1 MLIISETQMLNNLL
15 TKYQKITKNTSYVK
29 YNFIIELINNNDN
42 KLNIEYTI
50 QEKKQNQSKIPL
62 KYLNKKKTFDI
73 NHLFF
78 LINDNFNTDINQLLI
93 YQTNN
98 ISTIY
103 NGVIIDM
110 NNYTIICN
118 PDKNYIYS
126 RFNTFKKYNDDDIMY
141 EYDIYKL
148 YDGNVVNL
156 YYNDNDNIWVLS
168 DNKNININNKLFDN
182 INNDTYWSFFIQMIY
197 EYKVNIDNLNKKNT
211 YIFYLINKNYNLSSQ
226 KNKIKF
232 ITYNSNNGI
241 DNNFNQE
248 ELELNNIKI
257 KQLYS
262 IHAKSTYGLLFR
274 SKNNLENRLIFF
286 EYYQKIKKI
295 IYTPINNK
303 INSVPDL
310 KYITIRAILKYKI
323 SKNDVFNTFQFLIK
337 YYKYIMSEIDKII
350 ELFLLE
356 FPDFNNIQ
364 QKYKYFIIKI
374 NNDIKNNKSLNDIF
388 YNNYILQKDTNE
400 DNIYNLTLRDYILQP
415 KYINEFYNILF

>member
-1 MLIISETQMLNNLL
+1 MISEIQILNNLL

-62 KYLNKKKTFDI
+62 MYLNKKKTFDI
-73 NHLFF
+73 NNLFF
-78 LINDNFNTDINQLLI
+78 LINKNFNTDINQLLI

-103 NGVIIDM
+103 NGLIIDM

-126 RFNTFKKYNDDDIMY
+126 RFNTFKKYDDDDIMY

-156 YYNDNDNIWVLS
+156 YYNYNDNIWVLS
-168 DNKNININNKLFDN
+168 DNKNININNKLLDN
-182 INNDTYWSFFIQMIY
+182 LNNDTYWSFFIQMIY

-226 KNKIKF
+226 KNKIKY
-232 ITYNSNNGI
+232 ITYKSNNGI

-248 ELELNNIKI
+248 ELNNIKI

-262 IHAKSTYGLLFR
+262 IHAKSTYGLILR

-303 INSVPDL
+303 INLVPDL

-350 ELFLLE
+350 ELFLSE
-356 FPDFNNIQ
+356 FPDFNNIE

>member
-1 MLIISETQMLNNLL
+1 MISETQILNNLL

-29 YNFIIELINNNDN
+29 YNFIIELINNNDI

-50 QEKKQNQSKIPL
+50 QKKKQNQSKIPL
-62 KYLNKKKTFDI
+62 MYLNKKKTFDI

-78 LINDNFNTDINQLLI
+78 LINENFNTDINELLI

-118 PDKNYIYS
+118 PDKHYIYS
-126 RFNTFKKYNDDDIMY
+126 RFNTLKKYDDDDIMY

-148 YDGNVVNL
+148 YDGNIVNL

-168 DNKNININNKLFDN
+168 DNKNININNKILDN

-197 EYKVNIDNLNKKNT
+197 EYKINIDNLNKKNT

-226 KNKIKF
+226 KNKIKI

-248 ELELNNIKI
+248 ELNNIKI

-262 IHAKSTYGLLFR
+262 IHAKSTYGLLLR

-286 EYYQKIKKI
+286 DYYQKIKKI

-356 FPDFNNIQ
+356 FPDFNNIE

-388 YNNYILQKDTNE
+388 YNNYILQKDINE